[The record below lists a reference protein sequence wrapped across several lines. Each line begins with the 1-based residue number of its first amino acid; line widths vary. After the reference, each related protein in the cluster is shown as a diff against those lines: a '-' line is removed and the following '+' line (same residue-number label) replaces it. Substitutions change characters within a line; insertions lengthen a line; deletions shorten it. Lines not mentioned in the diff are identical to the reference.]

1 MQRRDFLYSLA
12 IFPGAASAQTAAQSI
27 DITEE
32 IRRKMDA
39 LVPADGARR
48 AAPARNP
55 T

>member
-12 IFPGAASAQTAAQSI
+12 IFPGAASAQTAAQNI

-39 LVPADGARR
+39 LAPADGRGNQ
-48 AAPARNP
+48 APARNR